1 MGGCLS
7 NPGERKWKPGL
18 RKCLYTWREDGFERD
33 LEIAPIGYC
42 VRDRGVK
49 DMSNFLYGG
58 MQKFFFCMAC
68 MEVDSGSAIF
78 LNIPT

>member
-49 DMSNFLYGG
+49 GN
-58 MQKFFFCMAC
+58 
-68 MEVDSGSAIF
+68 V
-78 LNIPT
+78 